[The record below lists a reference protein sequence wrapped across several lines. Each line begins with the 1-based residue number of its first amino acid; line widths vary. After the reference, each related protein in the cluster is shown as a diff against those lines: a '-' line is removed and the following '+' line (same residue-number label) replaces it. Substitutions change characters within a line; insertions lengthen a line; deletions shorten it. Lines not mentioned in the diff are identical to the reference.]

1 MPWRPRW
8 TFWVTLFIGKFG
20 WSYNVFLQKQRGRF
34 AFFKLFIFFA
44 ILFSTWKI
52 GGGGSNPKRLVF
64 LHKRPQPLARG
75 PEGQGPAAEAEGRHC
90 QDRCNRLGPK
100 RGACWREAPSGSQ
113 TGELSLLGRRRGC
126 SDRVN
131 SSILSTSPRGT
142 SPTPAPLSSFL
153 HRRVHSIAAWYIYLF
168 IVGKRNV
175 SSCNYSL
182 VPPRKQMVSTL
193 SSLLV
198 WQGAVTLGLAF
209 LYSQLITAGGR
220 AEPSPPPTPHFQ
232 RSIPAS
238 PAFTWF
244 FQTGCPRTNFA
255 QATRARAASWPKQT

>member
-8 TFWVTLFIGKFG
+8 TFWVTLFIEKFG

-113 TGELSLLGRRRGC
+113 TGELSLLGRHRGC

-168 IVGKRNV
+168 IVGKRECLFLQLLPGSSQETNGFHTFQPV
-175 SSCNYSL
+175 S
-182 VPPRKQMVSTL
+182 VAG
-193 SSLLV
+193 SSHSGPGFPLQSADHSRR
-198 WQGAVTLGLAF
+198 QG
-209 LYSQLITAGGR
+209 
-220 AEPSPPPTPHFQ
+220 
-232 RSIPAS
+232 
-238 PAFTWF
+238 
-244 FQTGCPRTNFA
+244 
-255 QATRARAASWPKQT
+255 

>member
-1 MPWRPRW
+1 MVDLIPKDLFFCTKDPSPW
-8 TFWVTLFIGKFG
+8 
-20 WSYNVFLQKQRGRF
+20 QEDQRGKDQQQKWRKGI
-34 AFFKLFIFFA
+34 AKTDATDSVLREGHV
-44 ILFSTWKI
+44 
-52 GGGGSNPKRLVF
+52 GG
-64 LHKRPQPLARG
+64 
-75 PEGQGPAAEAEGRHC
+75 
-90 QDRCNRLGPK
+90 
-100 RGACWREAPSGSQ
+100 EAPSGSQ

-153 HRRVHSIAAWYIYLF
+153 HIRVHSIAAWYIYLF
-168 IVGKRNV
+168 IVGKGGV

-193 SSLLV
+193 PSLLV

-232 RSIPAS
+232 RSIPAF
-238 PAFTWF
+238 AWF

-255 QATRARAASWPKQT
+255 QATRPSWGSGGQRPEQPHDQNRHEARDSALSAHPTE